1 VGQGL
6 RGRCGSGGLA
16 VGGSA
21 WFGCGDAAQGDFE
34 AEGAELADV
43 VADLPAGLAAAL
55 VVVRAE
61 VLIAHAGVGQ
71 QLVVDLQLGVADGD
85 ACFGFAAAAGQ
96 APVAGAFAGLGL
108 AGGDGGLAEQAAE
121 VPVPFL
127 DLDRPFRVPDWLSS
141 GVRSMPVV
149 RHEVAH
155 CE

>member
-1 VGQGL
+1 
-6 RGRCGSGGLA
+6 
-16 VGGSA
+16 
-21 WFGCGDAAQGDFE
+21 
-34 AEGAELADV
+34 
-43 VADLPAGLAAAL
+43 
-55 VVVRAE
+55 
-61 VLIAHAGVGQ
+61 
-71 QLVVDLQLGVADGD
+71 VVDLQLGVADGD

-127 DLDRPFRVPDWLSS
+127 GLDRPFRVPDWLSS